1 MVFHKT
7 IKCVKMCVCWWNE
20 EGFPGRGHL
29 RSKKLKGQK
38 TVDRS
43 TGTQSLSECRCGKSY
58 TEHVC

>member
-1 MVFHKT
+1 MLSGRK
-7 IKCVKMCVCWWNE
+7 IDKEICSWNE

-43 TGTQSLSECRCGKSY
+43 TGR
-58 TEHVC
+58 